1 LVPSLLKLPILAT
14 LVAVA
19 SAAAGVA
26 LLGHGR
32 HTRMLIPLS
41 GGLLIGVAVF
51 GLIPELVLDMGWVR
65 GVALVVAGYMLLKA
79 VDRFAFPVCPSCA
92 HDHSHE
98 SAQAGGSVVRA
109 GVDHGGAEPL
119 HGFAGPLLAATT
131 IHAFVDG
138 WGLVAVQAGTHTPG
152 AGTAFAAA
160 LLLHK
165 IPEGVAIGTILR
177 ASLLTERRD
186 RAWTAFALCAAVESS
201 TVAGGATGLWLT
213 PANWVSYP
221 LAIAGGTFLF
231 LGVHAVHNDWKR
243 RGARPAF
250 IPALAGAAGA
260 ALLQQ
265 GLRMAAR

>member
-1 LVPSLLKLPILAT
+1 LIPSLLKLPILAT
-14 LVAVA
+14 LVAIV

-26 LLGHGR
+26 LLGTGR

-41 GGLLIGVAVF
+41 GGLLIGVAAF
-51 GLIPELVLDMGWVR
+51 GLIPEMVLDIGWLP
-65 GVALVVAGYMLLKA
+65 GLTLVAFGYAMLKA
-79 VDRFAFPVCPSCA
+79 LDRFAFSVCPSCA
-92 HDHSHE
+92 HDHHQHE
-98 SAQAGGSVVRA
+98 SC
-109 GVDHGGAEPL
+109 AEPL

-131 IHAFVDG
+131 IHAFIDG
-138 WGLVAVQAGTHTPG
+138 WGLVAVEAGTRTPG
-152 AGTAFAAA
+152 AGTAFAMA

-165 IPEGVAIGTILR
+165 IPEGLALGTILR
-177 ASLLTERRD
+177 ASVD
-186 RAWTAFALCAAVESS
+186 SAWSAFALCAAVELS

-231 LGVHAVHNDWKR
+231 LGVHAVHSDWKR

-265 GLRMAAR
+265 GLRMAVR

>member
-1 LVPSLLKLPILAT
+1 MIPSVLDLPVLAT

-19 SAAAGVA
+19 SAAAGVL
-26 LLGHGR
+26 LLGHAR
-32 HTRMLIPLS
+32 HTSMLIPLS
-41 GGLLIGVAVF
+41 GGLLIGVAAF
-51 GLIPELVLDMGWVR
+51 GLIPELVLDIGWLR
-65 GVALVVAGYMLLKA
+65 GVALVAAGYALLK
-79 VDRFAFPVCPSCA
+79 VLDRFAFSVCPSCA

-98 SAQAGGSVVRA
+98 NCV
-109 GVDHGGAEPL
+109 EPL

-138 WGLVAVQAGTHTPG
+138 WGLVAVQVGTRTPG

-165 IPEGVAIGTILR
+165 IPEGLALGTILR
-177 ASLLTERRD
+177 ASVNTE
-186 RAWTAFALCAAVESS
+186 WTALALCAAVESA
-201 TVAGGATGLWLT
+201 TIAGGATGFWLT
-213 PANWVSYP
+213 PAGWVSYP

-231 LGVHAVHNDWKR
+231 LGVHAVHSDWKR

-265 GLRMAAR
+265 GLRIAAR

>member
-1 LVPSLLKLPILAT
+1 MAI
-14 LVAVA
+14 A
-19 SAAAGVA
+19 SAAAGV
-26 LLGHGR
+26 LLLEHAK

-51 GLIPELVLDMGWVR
+51 GLIPELVLDIGWMR
-65 GVALVVAGYMLLKA
+65 GLALVALGYALLKGL
-79 VDRFAFPVCPSCA
+79 DRFAFSVCPSCS
-92 HDHSHE
+92 HDHGHE
-98 SAQAGGSVVRA
+98 AC
-109 GVDHGGAEPL
+109 AEPL

-138 WGLVAVQAGTHTPG
+138 WGLVAVQVGTRTPG
-152 AGTAFAAA
+152 AGTAFATA

-165 IPEGVAIGTILR
+165 IPEGLALGTILR
-177 ASLLTERRD
+177 ASVD
-186 RAWTAFALCAAVESS
+186 REWTALALCAAVEIA
-201 TVAGGATGLWLT
+201 TIIGGAVGLWLT
-213 PANWVSYP
+213 PANWISYP

-231 LGVHAVHNDWKR
+231 LGVHAVDSDWKR